1 MEEKDKKE
9 VPENETEVQEN
20 EIEISYLLDVLKKA
34 NVNSDVFENIKK
46 ALIDF
51 VEKLKDLKDKWI
63 EEWKDKNLKQI
74 VDDEVQSI
82 KKEEEIQK
90 REDLLKEKEKQ
101 LEEQEKILNK
111 KMQYNELAFDKG
123 ITKEMLKFVYCD
135 GMEEEKILENINIID
150 KFIGKVLE
158 EYLKEN
164 AAKPSGNGT
173 EKVSQ
178 SMWDEE
184 NN

>member
-90 REDLLKEKEKQ
+90 REDLLKEKEK
-101 LEEQEKILNK
+101 LIEEQEKILNK

-150 KFIGKVLE
+150 KFIGKILE

-164 AAKPSGNGT
+164 AAKPSGNGI